1 MNCLIFILVNHDN
14 DSIETEARFM
24 KFNSKIC
31 HLFLCSMIWDQ
42 RLSFVLLTLV
52 ELLPDHHC
60 LNFLFMMLYFFET
73 ACSMCNTS
81 TIDMVNIMFISY
93 ICNNQTKYF
102 FMEIINTF
110 KQSIAKIIKLT
121 KTVVL
126 SKIFAILCLNVLYM

>member
-1 MNCLIFILVNHDN
+1 
-14 DSIETEARFM
+14 
-24 KFNSKIC
+24 
-31 HLFLCSMIWDQ
+31 
-42 RLSFVLLTLV
+42 
-52 ELLPDHHC
+52 
-60 LNFLFMMLYFFET
+60 
-73 ACSMCNTS
+73 MCNTS

-121 KTVVL
+121 KTVVP